1 MSLRKSPTLTP
12 ALLAANRRNAS
23 KSTGPRTAQ
32 GKAWSRLNGFRYG
45 RRSHHFMGFI
55 NALMDAPP
63 GMVNVVAQR
72 LLAEDYAAHP
82 MFVDI
87 ANAAIIA
94 EHDLC
99 AVERRGRKPAKKAP
113 TTSEAG
119 ISLKLKGREIVIPF
133 EPDKLMNINY
143 LSGYFLKNS

>member
-12 ALLAANRRNAS
+12 ALLAANRSNAG

-32 GKAWSRLNGFRYG
+32 GKAWSRLNGFQYG
-45 RRSHHFMGFI
+45 RRSHHYMGFI

-72 LLAEDYAAHP
+72 LLAEEYAAHP

-99 AVERRGRKPAKKAP
+99 AGGERRGRKAAKKSP

-119 ISLKLKGREIVIPF
+119 ISMKLKGREIAISF
-133 EPDKLMNINY
+133 EPDEFMKLKH
-143 LSGYFLKNS
+143 L